1 MADDPQPDPPPA
13 PDQELIAFLAG
24 RSFPCPRCAYD
35 LRDIRA
41 AVCPECAE
49 PLILTIGTPRVRFGW
64 LIVAMVP
71 GSFSGVAAMFLAVP
85 ITVSLWYSFP
95 SLRGVPWPMLCA
107 EAFGITSAA
116 SVVLMY
122 RRRLAIFRWTTRRQ
136 AAFAA
141 GVWAVHIGAFVLL
154 IAAMALWF

>member
-1 MADDPQPDPPPA
+1 MADESQPDAPPA
-13 PDQELIAFLAG
+13 ADEQLIAFLAG

-85 ITVSLWYSFP
+85 ISVSLWRSFP
-95 SLRGVPWPMLCA
+95 HLYGVPWPMLCA
-107 EAFGITSAA
+107 EAFGIASAA
-116 SVVLMY
+116 SVALMY
-122 RRRLAIFRWTTRRQ
+122 RRRLAIFRWTMQQQ
-136 AAFAA
+136 AAFAV
-141 GVWAVHIGAFVLL
+141 GVWAIHIGAFVLL
-154 IAAMALWF
+154 IAAMAVWF

>member
-1 MADDPQPDPPPA
+1 MADDTQSQPTA
-13 PDQELIAFLAG
+13 PDEELIAFLTG

-41 AVCPECAE
+41 ARCPECAE

-85 ITVSLWYSFP
+85 IAITLWQAFP
-95 SLRGVPWPMLCA
+95 RPYGVPGPILA
-107 EAFGITSAA
+107 ADLFGFASLAA
-116 SVVLMY
+116 VALMY
-122 RRRLAIFRWTTRRQ
+122 RHRLAFIRWSVRRQ
-136 AAFAA
+136 ALFAL
-141 GVWAVHIGAFVLL
+141 GIWAIHILAFVVLVV
-154 IAAMALWF
+154 AMNLWY

>member
-1 MADDPQPDPPPA
+1 MADDPQPDTPPS

-24 RSFPCPRCAYD
+24 RTFPCPRCAYD

-64 LIVAMVP
+64 LVVAMVP

-95 SLRGVPWPMLCA
+95 SLRDVPWPMLCA

-122 RRRLAIFRWTTRRQ
+122 RRRLAIIRWSTRRQ

-141 GVWAVHIGAFVLL
+141 GVWAVHIGAFIALL
-154 IAAMALWF
+154 VAMALWF

>member
-1 MADDPQPDPPPA
+1 MADDPQSDARPA

-85 ITVSLWYSFP
+85 ISVTLWFSFP

-107 EAFGITSAA
+107 EAFGIASAA
-116 SVVLMY
+116 SVALMY
-122 RRRLAIFRWTTRRQ
+122 RRRLAFIRWSVRRQ
-136 AAFAA
+136 ALFAL
-141 GVWAVHIGAFVLL
+141 GIWAIHILAFVVLVV
-154 IAAMALWF
+154 AMNLWY